1 MKKLIITVLA
11 LAILLPCTF
20 AQVPAAGAG
29 AGVGADAQLF
39 SIELGL
45 PIGYRISDGAL
56 VSGRAF
62 GLNIAV
68 ADNFLVGISSTQIGT
83 AAPLTAYN
91 TLRLSYTIM
100 PLLGTSI
107 FIGKVGTT
115 TTTAAG
121 LGFYS
126 TIAQGRNAAGLG
138 TGLRL
143 RVDYLFDTADL
154 AGGSVLFTTSVLFG
168 M

>member
-1 MKKLIITVLA
+1 MKKLMIVFLA
-11 LAILLPCTF
+11 LAVLLPAAF
-20 AQVPAAGAG
+20 AQAPSATGA
-29 AGVGADAQLF
+29 GADAQLF

-45 PIGYRISDGAL
+45 PIGYRLTDGAL
-56 VSGRAF
+56 VAGRAF

-68 ADNFLVGISSTQIGT
+68 ADNFLVGISSTQIGSV
-83 AAPLTAYN
+83 APLTAYN

-107 FIGKVGTT
+107 FIGQAGAN
-115 TTTAAG
+115 TAAG

-143 RVDYLFDTADL
+143 RVDYLFDTANL
-154 AGGSVLFTTSVLFG
+154 SGGSVVFTTSVLFG
-168 M
+168 V

>member
-11 LAILLPCTF
+11 LAMFLPCAF
-20 AQVPAAGAG
+20 AQAPATGT
-29 AGVGADAQLF
+29 GVGADAQLF

-45 PIGYRISDGAL
+45 PIGYRLSDGSL

-62 GLNIAV
+62 GLNITV
-68 ADNFLVGISSTQIGT
+68 ADSFLVGISSTQIGT
-83 AAPLTAYN
+83 GALTAYN
-91 TLRLSYTIM
+91 ALRLSYTIM

-107 FIGKVGTT
+107 FIGKTATGA
-115 TTTAAG
+115 AAG

-143 RVDYLFDTADL
+143 RVDYLFENTDI
-154 AGGSVLFTTSVLFG
+154 AGGSVLFTTAILFG

>member
-20 AQVPAAGAG
+20 AQAPAAG

-45 PIGYRISDGAL
+45 PIGYRLSDGAL

-62 GLNIAV
+62 GLNITV
-68 ADNFLVGISSTQIGT
+68 ADNFLVGFSSTQIGST
-83 AAPLTAYN
+83 ATPTAYN
-91 TLRLSYTIM
+91 ALRLSYTIM

-107 FIGKVGTT
+107 FIGRTAT
-115 TTTAAG
+115 STAAG

-126 TIAQGRNAAGLG
+126 TIAQSRNAAGLG

-143 RVDYLFDTADL
+143 RVDYFFESTDL
-154 AGGSVLFTTSVLFG
+154 AAGSVVFTTSVLFG